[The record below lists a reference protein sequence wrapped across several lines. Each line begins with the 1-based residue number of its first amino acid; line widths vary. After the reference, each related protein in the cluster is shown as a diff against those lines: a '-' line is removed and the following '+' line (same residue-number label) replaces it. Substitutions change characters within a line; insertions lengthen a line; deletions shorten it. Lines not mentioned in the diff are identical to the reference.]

1 MEKEMKAPEERV
13 LCLKREALDD
23 AGMFQG
29 IISTSLDV
37 NRYLRLLDNPENL
50 FFLPRSEA
58 DQNFRFKQWIP
69 YVMVFKGGM
78 ILRYHRG
85 SKGGESRLRGL
96 YSVGVG
102 GHITEQDFAGGN
114 GYEAGMNRE
123 VREETGFEPAQT
135 IVTAVINDDST
146 EVGRAHFG
154 VVHVMR
160 LPESAKMSDRRE
172 IDSIEFAYLREVCE
186 DAAKNP
192 DSYETW
198 SRLCLE
204 RLL

>member
-1 MEKEMKAPEERV
+1 MEVPEERV
-13 LCLKREALDD
+13 LCLKREVLEE

-29 IISTSLDV
+29 TSLDV

-50 FFLPRSEA
+50 SFLPRSEA
-58 DQNFRFKQWIP
+58 DQDFRFKQWIP

-78 ILRYHRG
+78 LLRYRRG

-96 YSVGVG
+96 YSVGIG
-102 GHITEQDFAGGN
+102 GHIAEQDFAGGN

-123 VREETGFEPAQT
+123 VREETGLEPIKAPAF
-135 IVTAVINDDST
+135 AVLNDDST

-154 VVHVMR
+154 VVHFMWFPKNAKTISRGEIHSPEFVR
-160 LPESAKMSDRRE
+160 LPYACLDV
-172 IDSIEFAYLREVCE
+172 I
-186 DAAKNP
+186 KNP

-204 RLL
+204 HLL

>member
-1 MEKEMKAPEERV
+1 MREPEERV
-13 LCLKREALDD
+13 LCLKREVLEE

-29 IISTSLDV
+29 MSLHV

-58 DQNFRFKQWIP
+58 DQNYRFKQCIP
-69 YVMVFKGGM
+69 YVMVLKGKMFKEK
-78 ILRYHRG
+78 ILRYRRG

-96 YSVGVG
+96 YSVGIG

-123 VREETGFEPAQT
+123 VREETGFEPVKSPA
-135 IVTAVINDDST
+135 VAVINDDST

-160 LPESAKMSDRRE
+160 LPENAKRSSRGE
-172 IDSIEFAYLREVCE
+172 VHSPEFVSMVEAYW
-186 DAAKNP
+186 DAAENP

>member
-1 MEKEMKAPEERV
+1 MKAPDERV
-13 LCLKREALDD
+13 LCLKREVLEE

-29 IISTSLDV
+29 MSLDV

-58 DQNFRFKQWIP
+58 DQNYRFKQWIP
-69 YVMVFKGGM
+69 YVLIFKGGM
-78 ILRYHRG
+78 ILRYRREN
-85 SKGGESRLRGL
+85 KGGESRLRGL
-96 YSVGVG
+96 YSVGIG

-123 VREETGFEPAQT
+123 VREETGFEPVKSVAF
-135 IVTAVINDDST
+135 AVINDDST

-160 LPESAKMSDRRE
+160 LPENAKRSSRGE
-172 IDSIEFAYLREVCE
+172 VHSPEFVRLPDACE

>member
-1 MEKEMKAPEERV
+1 MRATDERV
-13 LCLKREALDD
+13 LCLKREVLED

-29 IISTSLDV
+29 MSLHVD
-37 NRYLRLLDNPENL
+37 RYLPLLDNPENL
-50 FFLPRSEA
+50 FFLPRREA
-58 DQNFRFKQWIP
+58 DQNFHFKQWIP
-69 YVMVFKGGM
+69 YVLIFQGDKV
-78 ILRYHRG
+78 LRYHRG

-102 GHITEQDFAGGN
+102 GHITEQDFASGN
-114 GYEAGMNRE
+114 GYEEGMNRE
-123 VREETGFEPAQT
+123 VREETGFEPVKAPA
-135 IVTAVINDDST
+135 VAVINDDST
-146 EVGRAHFG
+146 EVGKAHLG
-154 VVHVMR
+154 VVHIMR

-172 IDSIEFAYLREVCE
+172 IASLEFVYLMDVVR

-192 DSYETW
+192 DSYESW

>member
-1 MEKEMKAPEERV
+1 MSAPDERV
-13 LCLKREALDD
+13 LCLKREALEE

-29 IISTSLDV
+29 MSLEV
-37 NRYLRLLDNPENL
+37 ERYLPLLDNPENL
-50 FFLPRSEA
+50 FFLPRIEA
-58 DQNFRFKQWIP
+58 DQNFHFKQWIP
-69 YVMVFKGGM
+69 YVLIFKGGM
-78 ILRYHRG
+78 ILRYRRG
-85 SKGGESRLRGL
+85 RKGGESRLRGL

-102 GHITEQDFAGGN
+102 GHIAEQDFASGN

-123 VREETGFEPAQT
+123 VREETGFEPVKAPA
-135 IVTAVINDDST
+135 VAVINDDST

-154 VVHVMR
+154 VVHIMWLSENAKR
-160 LPESAKMSDRRE
+160 SSRGEIHSPEFVYFSD
-172 IDSIEFAYLREVCE
+172 ACE

-204 RLL
+204 HLL